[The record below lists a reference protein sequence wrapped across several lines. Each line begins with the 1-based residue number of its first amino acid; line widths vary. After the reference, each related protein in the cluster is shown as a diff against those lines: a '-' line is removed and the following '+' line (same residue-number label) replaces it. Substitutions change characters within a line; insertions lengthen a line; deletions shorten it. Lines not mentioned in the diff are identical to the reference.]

1 MTQCLCFLIGI
12 FLIEFLWFIHKG
24 GVKGSTWLKAAHF
37 LTHHKSL
44 FGALVF
50 LFTTCTAKMT
60 DSHMFE
66 ITGNISAN
74 STLPQALSNNTLEML
89 QSKMLQTAL
98 PVLYLVI
105 FCVSVPFNSLSLVML
120 WGNQPWTPTV
130 VFLLNLAI
138 TDLIYGITL
147 PFQVIYHLRG
157 NDWPFGDAFC
167 SVATILFYGNMNCSI
182 ATMASISVERFV
194 GIVLPL
200 RFKKCITVRRA
211 LLTCL
216 LLWALVLLVDLPLML
231 SKLTFHVEE
240 LHIVTCFDVLPKKMV
255 FRYFSFYIAFR
266 LILFFF
272 FPLVIMG
279 ICYLSIIV
287 TLLRSDTIHTETK
300 RQTIHIILVLF
311 TVFLVCYLPSN
322 LLLIIHY
329 DFYSKGKPLYIEYK
343 LSLALSSLNCC
354 LDPLVYFFGSKQFR
368 QKVQH
373 KAGCCTSANNVHE
386 NTMSYNHP
394 LSSS

>member
-1 MTQCLCFLIGI
+1 
-12 FLIEFLWFIHKG
+12 
-24 GVKGSTWLKAAHF
+24 
-37 LTHHKSL
+37 
-44 FGALVF
+44 
-50 LFTTCTAKMT
+50 MT
-60 DSHMFE
+60 DMQILE

-74 STLPQALSNNTLEML
+74 STMLQALPNNTLEML

-105 FCVSVPFNSLSLVML
+105 FGVSVPLNLLSLVML
-120 WGNQPWTPTV
+120 WGNQPRTPTV

-138 TDLIYGITL
+138 TDTIYGITL

-157 NDWPFGDAFC
+157 NDWPFGDTFC

-182 ATMASISVERFV
+182 LTMTSISVERFI
-194 GIVLPL
+194 GIVHPL
-200 RFKKCITVRRA
+200 RSKNCVTVRRA

-231 SKLTFHVEE
+231 SKLTFHVRE
-240 LHIVTCFDVLPKKMV
+240 LHIVTCFDVLPKELFSSKA
-255 FRYFSFYIAFR
+255 YFSFYISSR

-272 FPLVIMG
+272 IPLVIMG

-287 TLLRSDTIHTETK
+287 TLLRSETIRAETK
-300 RQTIHIILVLF
+300 RQTIHIIVVLF
-311 TVFLVCYLPSN
+311 SVFLVCYLPSN

-354 LDPLVYFFGSKQFR
+354 LDPVVYFFGSKQFR
-368 QKVQH
+368 QTVQR
-373 KAGCCTSANNVHE
+373 KSKCCKSANNPHE
-386 NTMSYNHP
+386 NTQTFEYNPP
-394 LSSS
+394 LSSF